1 MTTCS
6 EQNQRDRKGEVGKGV
21 MNYDVE
27 LKHGSHFFGL
37 TKFPNFFPVFFP
49 FFSIY
54 LMFCFLTENVIHLA
68 NNTQFI

>member
-27 LKHGSHFFGL
+27 LKHGSHF
-37 TKFPNFFPVFFP
+37 
-49 FFSIY
+49 SD
-54 LMFCFLTENVIHLA
+54 
-68 NNTQFI
+68 

>member
-6 EQNQRDRKGEVGKGV
+6 EQNQRDCRGEVGKGV

-37 TKFPNFFPVFFP
+37 TKFPDFSSI
-49 FFSIY
+49 FSIFQY
-54 LMFCFLTENVIHLA
+54 LFNVLFF
-68 NNTQFI
+68 N